1 MTGPGRP
8 FCITID
14 VEDHRADAS
23 MPMRVPALVD
33 QLLAWLDDRAIRATA
48 FVVGSLAAEHPD
60 VVRRIA
66 AQGHE
71 LALHNWEHVHLTTQD
86 EDSFRAGLLRGKAV
100 LEDLS
105 GRPCTGFR
113 APTGSLVPSTMWCT
127 DVLAEVGFHYDS
139 SVFPGRNQLFGF
151 PGAPRTPP
159 FRWPSGLVEVGQFVV
174 LPNPFSVPMGGTFLR
189 VLPWPA
195 LALGVRLHPPAQ
207 TSCVYLHPYDID
219 LEETPWKV
227 PEAGAAS
234 RLLFMGR
241 RGLLTKLDRLVRRL
255 GTAPPLGEQVEQ
267 LDPQALP
274 LFDPPLSAGATRLRA
289 GRR

>member
-139 SVFPGRNQLFGF
+139 SVFPAATSCSVSRERRHATVPLAVGAGRGGPVRRAAQPVQRAHG
-151 PGAPRTPP
+151 RH
-159 FRWPSGLVEVGQFVV
+159 
-174 LPNPFSVPMGGTFLR
+174 LPAGP
-189 VLPWPA
+189 PWPA

-227 PEAGAAS
+227 PRRAPQAVCSSWAAGAC
-234 RLLFMGR
+234 
-241 RGLLTKLDRLVRRL
+241 
-255 GTAPPLGEQVEQ
+255 
-267 LDPQALP
+267 
-274 LFDPPLSAGATRLRA
+274 
-289 GRR
+289 